1 MKAYA
6 NWTVLPHSTF
16 RKLEENL
23 WCIEGSLPSM
33 PLKRN
38 TVVAKLASGEL
49 VVHNALAVD
58 DATRAELESW
68 GKPAHLVVG
77 NGWHRL
83 DAKVFKDRYPAL
95 RIYCANG
102 SRKRVAE
109 VVPVDGCYGGGSSDF
124 PTDPSVRMIA
134 LEGVPVEGVLEVK
147 SQAGTTLVFND
158 AVFNQPHLPG
168 VFGAVYRLIGS
179 SGGPR
184 VTNLVKL
191 AMVKDKRAFRAH
203 LERLADTPRLTR
215 IIVAH
220 GAILDDNPAERLRQI
235 ARAI

>member
-1 MKAYA
+1 MKAYDR
-6 NWTVLPHSTF
+6 WTVLPHSPF

-23 WCIEGSLPSM
+23 WWIEGSLPNM
-33 PLKRN
+33 PLKRA
-38 TVVAKLASGEL
+38 TVVARLASGQL

-58 DATRAELESW
+58 DATRAELEAW
-68 GKPAHLVVG
+68 GTPAHLIVG

-95 RIYCANG
+95 RVYCANG
-102 SRKRVAE
+102 SKKRVAE
-109 VVPVDGCYGGGSSDF
+109 VVPVDGGFADF
-124 PTDPSVRMIA
+124 PADPTVRMIP

-168 VFGAVYRLIGS
+168 AFGAIYRLIGS

-184 VTNLVKL
+184 VTKLVKL

-203 LERLADTPRLTR
+203 LERLADTPRLHR
-215 IIVAH
+215 IVMAH
-220 GAILDDNPAERLRQI
+220 GQILDEAPAERLRRVAQSI
-235 ARAI
+235 